1 MRIAVLTATLA
12 ALALASGG
20 TPLPFTPLWADHDT
34 GNVRLSVTSVGGIG
48 YTDPVFD
55 AGSGMKFPKTAA
67 TSALYHGALLVGNS
81 VDYVA
86 DRFFGLEATADHD
99 FGTVESLE
107 RASVYGL
114 QEYRCKLNDAAHPAP
129 KGLTIQQHSIA
140 SPDSGY
146 KDFVT
151 FLFEVEN
158 TSSSAVNGLYAG
170 IWCDFDIAT
179 ATNNVVATDTTRR
192 AIWMKPSATAEY
204 PTVGIKILGPA
215 GWANLS
221 ACDHDIYVYPDSGL
235 SDNMKYRFLN
245 GTIRVLTSNR
255 PYDWS
260 IVASW
265 GPFDLAPGA
274 TQHID
279 FALLGGITVADFQ
292 MNCDSAQAFYTHL
305 MGVAEQPEGPARIA
319 SRVSPNPFSGTT
331 RLTLGSDFT
340 GPVDVTVY
348 DAAGNVVKTLWQGT
362 RPGAVLTWDG
372 RDQLGRPVQN
382 GVYLLQ
388 VKSATRSHTAKVTLA
403 R

>member
-1 MRIAVLTATLA
+1 MRIAVLTAVLA
-12 ALALASGG
+12 ALAIASGG

-34 GNVRLSVTSVGGIG
+34 GNVRLTVTSVGGIG
-48 YTDPVFD
+48 YTDPVAD

-67 TSALYHGALLVGNS
+67 TSALYHGALLVGN
-81 VDYVA
+81 DTNYVV
-86 DRFFGLEATADHD
+86 DRFFGLDAVADHD

-107 RASVYGL
+107 ESHVYNL
-114 QEYRCKLNDAAHPAP
+114 EEYRCKLNDAAHTAP
-129 KGLTIQQHSIA
+129 KGLTIQQHSVA
-140 SPDSGY
+140 SADSGY

-151 FLFEVEN
+151 FFFEIEN
-158 TSSSAVNGLYAG
+158 PGSSPVNGLYAG

-179 ATNNVVATDTTRR
+179 ATSNVVATDTARR
-192 AIWMKPSATAEY
+192 AVWMKPSQTAEY
-204 PTVGIKILGPA
+204 PTVGIKILAPA

-245 GTIRVLTSNR
+245 GTIRALTSDR

-260 IVASW
+260 IMASW

-274 TQHID
+274 SQEVA

-305 MGVAEQPEGPARIA
+305 TGVAEQPQAPARTA
-319 SRVSPNPFSGTT
+319 CRVSPNPFSGAT
-331 RLTLGSDFT
+331 RLSLGSDFT

-362 RPGAVLTWDG
+362 RPGATLTWDG
-372 RDQLGRPVQN
+372 RDALGRAVQN